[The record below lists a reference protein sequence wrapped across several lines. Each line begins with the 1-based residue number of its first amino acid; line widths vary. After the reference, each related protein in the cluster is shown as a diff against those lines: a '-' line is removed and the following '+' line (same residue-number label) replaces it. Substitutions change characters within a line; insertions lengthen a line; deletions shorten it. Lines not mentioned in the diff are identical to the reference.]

1 MAPIGRSQGGRPC
14 FTGIPRTE
22 RALRVRHYNIQ
33 RVREVGL
40 PHVPGFSHEKVNEAI
55 CQMCKNVDRA
65 EEALP
70 QRTGTWW
77 DMLWPRSE
85 YRRALKTSDREM
97 SSVLVRLYSYGVDLD
112 RVGLYADP
120 DLSYYALISSPLG
133 NYLTY
138 QPVAASVEVSARR
151 HTPHPDAFTSP
162 RTEVL
167 SLDEGIGKGSRMPQ
181 ELPVTEVLEFEKPS
195 SRPAVS
201 NMPAV
206 SAFQPLPIAP
216 VVQSVHP
223 DSRSM
228 IKRLFEEAF
237 SNPIRE
243 RRGELEWQMDHGQR
257 AVSVE
262 MTNERNLQVI
272 VTSGW
277 EGGHGKFGMELSREV
292 VGMTNDGRVTRSDP
306 LRKLATLLPPHV
318 KPLFVEQEEPTFGLH
333 LRWVG
338 EEAYRRELSDIF
350 REVPEWKSTVPSSG
364 LIYIDVAKSVGGVHW
379 IHSYDG
385 VIGLF
390 SSPNIHSGREIPV
403 TVLLERFD
411 PDYQMERIWRRLRG
425 EIHVANLHFHS
436 SLLER
441 LGIRA
446 TS

>member
-1 MAPIGRSQGGRPC
+1 MAPIGRSQGGRPY
-14 FTGIPRTE
+14 FTGIPRAE

-201 NMPAV
+201 NMPVV
-206 SAFQPLPIAP
+206 SAFQPPPIAP

-277 EGGHGKFGMELSREV
+277 GGGHGRFGVELPREV
-292 VGMTNDGRVTRSDP
+292 VGMTDDGRVTRSDP

-338 EEAYRRELSDIF
+338 EEAYRRELLGL
-350 REVPEWKSTVPSSG
+350 RNPVPSSG
-364 LIYIDVAKSVGGVHW
+364 LIYIDVAERVGDVHCPRC
-379 IHSYDG
+379 YNG
-385 VIGLF
+385 VIGFLAF
-390 SSPNIHSGREIPV
+390 QNLSGGYESGYSAREIPV

-411 PDYQMERIWRRLRG
+411 PDYQMGHLWWRLGG
-425 EIHVANLHFHS
+425 EIKDANLDLHS
-436 SLLER
+436 SLLKR

-446 TS
+446 T